1 MKLTV
6 LAAVVAAASLTTGS
20 DALMFMSYND
30 HDPTLPNCNDVTIA
44 SPYGKNTAKCS
55 CDLSESKVAGSL
67 VKHKQIASWKVP
79 YYEVECIPRRR
90 SLREYEDD
98 DLGFGGS
105 GRIRLPP
112 MCGPGYS
119 LTGRPCKK
127 PKTYIYD
134 EDEDDDLGGRGGKCS
149 NENFSYLEQ
158 SNLKTWADKAEARK
172 QMMRYRPCAKAIFK
186 RMCSSCGYDTGC
198 YKRNGQK
205 FLTPATLPS
214 QCKYLLPK

>member
-20 DALMFMSYND
+20 DALRFMSYND

-55 CDLSESKVAGSL
+55 CDLSESKVTGSL

-90 SLREYEDD
+90 SLRKYED
-98 DLGFGGS
+98 GFGYGS

-119 LTGRPCKK
+119 LTGRPCTGW
-127 PKTYIYD
+127 PKTND
-134 EDEDDDLGGRGGKCS
+134 EDEDLGNTMGRGWGP
-149 NENFSYLEQ
+149 
-158 SNLKTWADKAEARK
+158 
-172 QMMRYRPCAKAIFK
+172 RPWGDGGNW
-186 RMCSSCGYDTGC
+186 R
-198 YKRNGQK
+198 R
-205 FLTPATLPS
+205 L
-214 QCKYLLPK
+214 